1 MGGTRESRGPP
12 TLLRPA
18 FLRISSRVTRIP
30 RGTPKSLY
38 SHQTGIHARQ
48 TRHGNTN
55 LVCPPYKRETEGGG
69 SFTVSSIELWN
80 SLPNLVK
87 KSETF
92 NSFNKAI
99 RSYFLA
105 QYDHIDNLETLIF
118 NTLIYIV
125 CIIIFIILYL
135 HLSYF
140 LMISLVSYAFYYKFY
155 CN

>member
-1 MGGTRESRGPP
+1 M
-12 TLLRPA
+12 
-18 FLRISSRVTRIP
+18 
-30 RGTPKSLY
+30 
-38 SHQTGIHARQ
+38 
-48 TRHGNTN
+48 
-55 LVCPPYKRETEGGG
+55 
-69 SFTVSSIELWN
+69 SSIELWN